1 MLRELT
7 AIDEQMIDFAWELG
21 KRAETASYP
30 RPSSRAQLLERLQK
44 AVHPDQE
51 GALGYYAGGLL
62 QGICTYFWDPQER
75 YAQTTLFLLER
86 SGYPQ
91 AADEFTAFLRD
102 RLGGYELLVGVSAA
116 NDAAVSYLQ
125 DRGFVCV
132 EASIDTRLARWR
144 RQTVDQAI
152 VVEAIGPASF
162 GEYVA
167 FHDQHALPLEMYWHS
182 KNIQREL
189 ERFRILAVRQ
199 GGEIRASIFAR
210 TYPEGAEIIGHFA
223 PDGAYA
229 VREALLQSLLELLH
243 RGARPPEEVVYF
255 IDEGSDLE
263 LQAALNA
270 GFEINDH
277 YRCYR
282 CIL

>member
-162 GEYVA
+162 GEYAA

-199 GGEIRASIFAR
+199 GAR
-210 TYPEGAEIIGHFA
+210 SGPAFLPGRTPG
-223 PDGAYA
+223 
-229 VREALLQSLLELLH
+229 VQR
-243 RGARPPEEVVYF
+243 
-255 IDEGSDLE
+255 
-263 LQAALNA
+263 
-270 GFEINDH
+270 
-277 YRCYR
+277 
-282 CIL
+282 